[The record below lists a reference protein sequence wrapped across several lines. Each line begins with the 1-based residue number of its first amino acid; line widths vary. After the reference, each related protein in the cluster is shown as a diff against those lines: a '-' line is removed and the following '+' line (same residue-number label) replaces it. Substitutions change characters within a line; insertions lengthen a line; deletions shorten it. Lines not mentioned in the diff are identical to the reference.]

1 MKITVK
7 KLSELHKPAH
17 NIRRHSEKQLTE
29 YIRSIEM
36 FGQVKPLVVAE
47 DGEIIAGNGLYEAL
61 LRMGRETC
69 DCYVMVGL
77 TDVQKKKLMMADNK
91 VYELGFTDV
100 DAIEELVKELDGDV
114 DVPGWDADLLEM
126 LNSTEDEADE
136 MIGSYGEFPESEI
149 SSINRQQNE
158 EHVPYAAAPTYPV
171 APSDPQPV
179 STVSEPPQQPSPVLE
194 VSTPTE
200 PETAVPEAASLYN
213 ANAELA
219 HLQKIGVK
227 DVCVLWCGSTLQ
239 NNKAWLSTTV
249 PDCMYYE
256 ATYDG
261 DKKELRLDAYRKIQS
276 VSIPC

>member
-114 DVPGWDADLLEM
+114 DVPGREPLLSLLGGKVPVVVVDHHGDESADVYGTITHNRARGTHLLEPM
-126 LNSTEDEADE
+126 KAIVKKLIDEGKTVEEIGKQLGMKPEEIFRLSGFTKDEFLNMMTKGHDTYSKAQV
-136 MIGSYGEFPESEI
+136 IR
-149 SSINRQQNE
+149 SI
-158 EHVPYAAAPTYPV
+158 
-171 APSDPQPV
+171 
-179 STVSEPPQQPSPVLE
+179 
-194 VSTPTE
+194 
-200 PETAVPEAASLYN
+200 
-213 ANAELA
+213 
-219 HLQKIGVK
+219 
-227 DVCVLWCGSTLQ
+227 
-239 NNKAWLSTTV
+239 
-249 PDCMYYE
+249 
-256 ATYDG
+256 
-261 DKKELRLDAYRKIQS
+261 
-276 VSIPC
+276 

>member
-61 LRMGRETC
+61 LRMGWETC

-114 DVPGWDADLLEM
+114 DVPG
-126 LNSTEDEADE
+126 
-136 MIGSYGEFPESEI
+136 FI
-149 SSINRQQNE
+149 SRKGIITMDYYDFVASAI
-158 EHVPYAAAPTYPV
+158 AAV
-171 APSDPQPV
+171 
-179 STVSEPPQQPSPVLE
+179 
-194 VSTPTE
+194 
-200 PETAVPEAASLYN
+200 ASLYN